1 MCDAAETKKQNW
13 EDFQECIKG
22 KRLFLFGAGNRLKHF
37 LRNYGKQIHI
47 DGVIDNNPCIQG
59 QTLGTCCDEAWQTE
73 FDALPVYDPNV
84 LMKYPKQNI
93 TVLITS
99 AYFSEAMFQQMKEM
113 GIEHCYVLSMMEAD
127 KKGKIPIKHRIVI
140 LINTIIIK

>member
-1 MCDAAETKKQNW
+1 MDILPRAMKKNINLCDAAETKKQNW

-93 TVLITS
+93 TVISTVIFS
-99 AYFSEAMFQQMKEM
+99 FGYF
-113 GIEHCYVLSMMEAD
+113 
-127 KKGKIPIKHRIVI
+127 
-140 LINTIIIK
+140 INTFES